1 MLNSNPAEYSR
12 RSFLSIAAA
21 AGAASFM
28 NEPMLAAAARKQVP
42 HPPLSKDAVMIDYN
56 ENPLG
61 PSEAARRAVADMIPQ
76 GGRYCDSY
84 TEELNRTFASLEGLG
99 DVQFHLYP
107 GSTVPLY
114 GAVTAYTSPQK
125 SYVTA
130 DPGYE
135 AGVFASLTS
144 GARVVKVPL
153 TKDYAHDV
161 RAMIT
166 AAPDAGLFYIC
177 SPNNP
182 TGTLTRLEDI
192 AYLAEHKPKGSVVVV
207 DEAYIHFTQTP
218 SAIELV
224 KAGKDV
230 IVLRTMS
237 KAYGLAGLRCG
248 FAVARAELLDPM
260 LNRTGDNFMPVPA
273 VVAALA
279 SLKDPQLVAERQRI
293 NAVVRQQTF
302 EWLDRN
308 HYEYIPSQSNCF
320 LLDTKRP
327 GRETIEAMATQNVFV
342 GRVWPTYPNHVRIT
356 VGTQEEMARFQE
368 AFHKVM
374 TGVVAF
380 SVGVPRLRKFR
391 SSLLS

>member
-1 MLNSNPAEYSR
+1 MMNSNRAHYSR
-12 RSFLSIAAA
+12 RSFLSIAVA

-61 PSEAARRAVADMIPQ
+61 PSEAARRAIAEMIPQ

-84 TEELNRTFASLEGLG
+84 TEELNRTFATLEGLK
-99 DVQFHLYP
+99 DDQFHLYP

-135 AGVFASLTS
+135 AGVFASITS

-153 TKDYAHDV
+153 TKTYAHDV
-161 RAMIT
+161 KAMIA

-182 TGTLTRLEDI
+182 TGTLTSLEDI
-192 AYLAEHKPKGSVVVV
+192 AYLADHKPQGAVVVV
-207 DEAYIHFTQTP
+207 DEAYIHFTETP
-218 SAIELV
+218 SAVKLV

-230 IVLRTMS
+230 IVLRTLS
-237 KAYGLAGLRCG
+237 KVYGMAGLRCG
-248 FAVARAELLDPM
+248 FAVARPELLEPM

-279 SLKDPQLVAERQRI
+279 SLRDLQLVPERRRI
-293 NAVVRQQTF
+293 NAAVRQRSF

-308 HYEYIPSQSNCF
+308 HYAYIPSQSNCF

-342 GRVWPTYPNHVRIT
+342 GRVWPAYPNHVRIT

-368 AFHKVM
+368 AFRKVM
-374 TGVVAF
+374 TGAVAF
-380 SVGVPRLRKFR
+380 SVGGPRLRKLR
-391 SSLLS
+391 GNLLS